1 MALLSHL
8 SRVKNHKSFAGA
20 TSLDSP
26 AVIAY
31 NGETMLWQRLAV
43 LCPSRRAL
51 KAGVSRLI
59 LSCAL
64 ILVTMFAIAGSTTA
78 QQAPPS
84 EKDKLVNDIVT
95 LDSELTGTSSRLTEL
110 QARSAQLKDKI
121 VALKAQAEAARAK
134 LARKKKDLTMRAREM
149 YVNGRT
155 GGMDMLLSSEDI
167 NEFMQRMQYQ
177 ERLAVGDSKMVI
189 EINGESQKL
198 ANSLGEL
205 TASKS
210 EIDSMAK
217 EASAKKDRLSQAK
230 QEKQQLLAQAGA
242 QKQSVVAQASG
253 VEAKMQQLNPAA
265 AKPSPGSP
273 APAPAPATG
282 KHMTMVA
289 TMYCPLEPGLDE
301 HTASGMIATRG
312 VIAVDPRV
320 IPLGTRMWVSGYG
333 NGIAG
338 DTGSAIKGNR
348 IDLCVDTLEECNA
361 YGKRTVEV
369 IILD

>member
-1 MALLSHL
+1 M
-8 SRVKNHKSFAGA
+8 
-20 TSLDSP
+20 
-26 AVIAY
+26 
-31 NGETMLWQRLAV
+31 AV

-51 KAGVSRLI
+51 KAGVSRLV

-64 ILVTMFAIAGSTTA
+64 IFVAMLAVAGYTTA

-84 EKDKLVNDIVT
+84 DKDKLVNEIVT
-95 LDSELTGTSSRLTEL
+95 LDSELTGTSNTIAQL

-121 VALKAQAEAARAK
+121 VALKAEAEAARAK
-134 LARKKKDLTMRAREM
+134 LARRKKDLTMRARDM

-155 GGMDMLLSSEDI
+155 GSMDMLLSSENI

-177 ERLAVGDSKMVI
+177 EQLAVGDSKMVV

-198 ANSLGEL
+198 AKSLADL
-205 TASKS
+205 TASKN

-253 VEAKMQQLNPAA
+253 VETKMQQLNPSAA
-265 AKPSPGSP
+265 NPSPGSP
-273 APAPAPATG
+273 APSPAPTSG

-289 TMYCPLEPGLDE
+289 TMYCPLEPGLDD
-301 HTASGMIATRG
+301 HTASGMKATRG

-320 IPLGTRMWVSGYG
+320 IPLGTRMWVEGYG

-348 IDLCVDTLEECNA
+348 IDLCVDTLEECNS
-361 YGKRTVEV
+361 YGSHSVDV